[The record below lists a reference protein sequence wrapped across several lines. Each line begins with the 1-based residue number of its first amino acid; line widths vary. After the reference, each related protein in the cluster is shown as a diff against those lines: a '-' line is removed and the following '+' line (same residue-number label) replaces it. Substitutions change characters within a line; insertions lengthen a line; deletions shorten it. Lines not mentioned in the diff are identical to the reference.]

1 MLFELL
7 SITSMNVLLQNLSD
21 RAAGQQAV
29 EQGGAVQHRRALRAD
44 GEVPLPRAARRGL
57 AAS

>member
-1 MLFELL
+1 
-7 SITSMNVLLQNLSD
+7 MNVLLQNLPD